1 MQYGW
6 KPLLNDIHYAITAL
20 GNLVIQ
26 DKSVGSVS
34 ASATSVRKE
43 SGFLSPNSVGS
54 PPNCGNWNL
63 NIQTTTRFRL
73 RYKVQ
78 DHFHAFM
85 SQSGFTNP
93 VSLAW
98 ELLPF
103 SFVVDWF
110 LPIGPYLESL
120 DSWGGLILLDGCE
133 TTFSRGSM
141 DYSRY
146 YVGQSWPDGIFNPD
160 LSWKQTGSLGED
172 HILLNRSS
180 LSDFPSLGFP
190 TFKNPFTLGHTL
202 NGLALLKSAFGR

>member
-1 MQYGW
+1 
-6 KPLLNDIHYAITAL
+6 
-20 GNLVIQ
+20 
-26 DKSVGSVS
+26 
-34 ASATSVRKE
+34 
-43 SGFLSPNSVGS
+43 
-54 PPNCGNWNL
+54 
-63 NIQTTTRFRL
+63 
-73 RYKVQ
+73 
-78 DHFHAFM
+78 M